1 MLIEDFSVN
10 LSKFEELLQ
19 EISASTTSGVISE
32 RMSPSD
38 IWKKSEAD
46 VTTLWNLAEQIKK
59 SMLILKP
66 EKASTIEKRSA
77 TMLQSLSK
85 FKEFLFKKGEQALNS
100 KLALDE
106 LRRAMIEGSSLL
118 DLAKEIKNNPSE
130 GIVAILKL
138 KEVYDSK
145 EYLSAIPVPEV
156 TYVRFASLKNDMES
170 LKLAVTNLERQL
182 SELRTNLDSVV
193 EEISK
198 FRVLPA
204 EKTRGKTKEAEEA
217 SDEDFDPEP
226 SLITKE

>member
-1 MLIEDFSVN
+1 LIEDFAVN
-10 LSKFEELLQ
+10 ISKFEELLQ

-32 RMSPSD
+32 RLPPSD

-46 VTTLWNLAEQIKK
+46 VTTLRNLAEQIKK

-77 TMLQSLSK
+77 TLLQSLSK
-85 FKEFLFKKGEQALNS
+85 FKELLFKKGEQVPNP

-106 LRRAMIEGSSLL
+106 LRRAMIEGSSLI

-156 TYVRFASLKNDMES
+156 TYVRFASLKNDIES
-170 LKLAVTNLERQL
+170 LKLAVSNLEHQL

-204 EKTRGKTKEAEEA
+204 EKTRGKPKEAEEA
-217 SDEDFDPEP
+217 SDENFNPEP

>member
-1 MLIEDFSVN
+1 LIEDFTVN

-32 RMSPSD
+32 RLTPSD

-46 VTTLWNLAEQIKK
+46 VTTLRNLAEQIKK

-66 EKASTIEKRSA
+66 EKASTTEKRSA
-77 TMLQSLSK
+77 TLLQSLSK
-85 FKEFLFKKGEQALNS
+85 FKELLFKKGEQVPNP

-118 DLAKEIKNNPSE
+118 DLAKEIKNSPSE

-156 TYVRFASLKNDMES
+156 TYVRFASLKNDIES

-198 FRVLPA
+198 FRVLPT
-204 EKTRGKTKEAEEA
+204 EKTRGKPKEAEEA
-217 SDEDFDPEP
+217 SNKDFDPEP

>member
-1 MLIEDFSVN
+1 LIEDFTVN
-10 LSKFEELLQ
+10 ISKFEELLQ

-32 RMSPSD
+32 RLSPSD

-46 VTTLWNLAEQIKK
+46 VTTLKNLAEQIKK

-66 EKASTIEKRSA
+66 EKASTIEKRS
-77 TMLQSLSK
+77 TTLLQSLSK
-85 FKEFLFKKGEQALNS
+85 FKELLFKKGEQIPNP

-106 LRRAMIEGSSLL
+106 LRSAMIEGSSLL

-130 GIVAILKL
+130 GIMAILKL

-156 TYVRFASLKNDMES
+156 TYVRFASLKNDIES
-170 LKLAVTNLERQL
+170 LKLAVTNLEHQL

-204 EKTRGKTKEAEEA
+204 EKTRGKPKEAEEA
-217 SDEDFDPEP
+217 IDENFNPEP

>member
-1 MLIEDFSVN
+1 MIEDFTVN
-10 LSKFEELLQ
+10 ISKFEELLQ

-32 RMSPSD
+32 RLSPSD

-46 VTTLWNLAEQIKK
+46 VTTLKNLAEQIKK

-66 EKASTIEKRSA
+66 EKASTIEKRS
-77 TMLQSLSK
+77 TTLLQSLSK
-85 FKEFLFKKGEQALNS
+85 FKELLFKKGEQIPNP

-106 LRRAMIEGSSLL
+106 LRSAMIEGSSLL

-130 GIVAILKL
+130 GIMAILKL

-156 TYVRFASLKNDMES
+156 TYVRFASLKNDIES
-170 LKLAVTNLERQL
+170 LKLAVTNLEHQL

-204 EKTRGKTKEAEEA
+204 EKTRGKPKEAEEA
-217 SDEDFDPEP
+217 IDENFNPEP